1 MAEEHLQQFL
11 AKIEQLNAFVGLC
24 QSQPELLQSLR
35 DCNHHQQVVDLARS
49 MGFDI
54 ARRWGDPSG
63 AENCGGDNLLAGA
76 IPALGEESC
85 QVLLETSGFRLLR
98 IHSCHAS
105 SPPGFWYEQDDA
117 EWVCILQGSA
127 RIQFEDEVGEREL
140 NRGDALMIEP
150 RRRHRL
156 VSTDGGAGTIWLAL
170 FWSLDSL
177 VSLNF

>member
-63 AENCGGDNLLAGA
+63 AENCGGDKIGRAH
-76 IPALGEESC
+76 
-85 QVLLETSGFRLLR
+85 V
-98 IHSCHAS
+98 
-105 SPPGFWYEQDDA
+105 
-117 EWVCILQGSA
+117 
-127 RIQFEDEVGEREL
+127 
-140 NRGDALMIEP
+140 
-150 RRRHRL
+150 
-156 VSTDGGAGTIWLAL
+156 
-170 FWSLDSL
+170 
-177 VSLNF
+177 